1 MPDEQATYP
10 GAAVT
15 GDPVRTPS
23 GLMYYDLAVGDGPS
37 PASSG
42 STVRVH
48 YTGWLTDGTKFD
60 SSLDRGQPISF
71 RLNQVIGGWTEG
83 VGSMKVGGKRKLIIP
98 YSLGYGAA
106 GMPPVIPPKATLV
119 FDVELLGAK

>member
-1 MPDEQATYP
+1 MPDQPTYP
-10 GAAVT
+10 GASVS
-15 GDPVRTPS
+15 GDPIRTPS
-23 GLMYYDLAVGDGPS
+23 GLMYYDLAAGDGPS
-37 PASSG
+37 PATPA

-60 SSLDRGQPISF
+60 SSLDRGQPVSF
-71 RLNQVIGGWTEG
+71 RLNEVISGWTEG
-83 VGSMKVGGKRKLIIP
+83 VGSMKVGGKRKLIISYP
-98 YSLGYGAA
+98 LGYGAA